1 MFDYLVNKV
10 NFKTILFLIKTLIIL
25 TIILVST
32 PFSFAD
38 TIKIKDK
45 FLNSIETLLNDNFKN
60 TDFSIKSK
68 EGTKPEI
75 GILTLKPIID
85 TDDNLLFFQGS
96 FFTHDGDR
104 ETLNLGLGNRIFS
117 PDDTFMF
124 GVNGFYDY
132 EIDYAHQRLGVGAEI
147 KSSILELTTN
157 RYLGLSETRTGKN
170 GNKEEVLNGYDIE
183 LGAHVPYIPTAKFYT
198 KFFEYEVPDNSDFE
212 GIEYSSK
219 IGIPNFGIDVEVG
232 FTDYA
237 NTGSEDE
244 WFFDLTYSFGKKTSD
259 KSFITNEAY
268 EKISTKDNKYD
279 KVRREN
285 LIVKSKESFSIKAAG
300 F

>member
-1 MFDYLVNKV
+1 MIVRLSSNVQFIMKA
-10 NFKTILFLIKTLIIL
+10 LIIL
-25 TIILVST
+25 TIIIFST

-45 FLNSIETLLNDNFKN
+45 FLNSIESLLNDNFKG
-60 TDFSIKSK
+60 TDFTIKSK
-68 EGTKPEI
+68 ENTKPEI

-85 TDDNLLFFQGS
+85 NDDGLLFFQGS

-104 ETLNLGLGNRIFS
+104 ETLNLGLGNRIFLN
-117 PDDTFMF
+117 DDTFMF

-132 EIDYAHQRLGVGAEI
+132 ELDYNHRRLGIGTEI
-147 KSSILELTTN
+147 KSSILELNTN
-157 RYLGLSETRTGKN
+157 RYRGLSETRVGKN
-170 GNKEEVLNGYDIE
+170 NDKEVAVDGYDIE
-183 LGAHVPYIPTAKFYT
+183 LGAHIPFIPSAKVYT
-198 KFFEYEVPDNSDFE
+198 KIFEYEIPGGSDFK
-212 GIEYSSK
+212 GMKYSSK
-219 IGIPNFGIDVEVG
+219 IGVPNFGIDVEVG
-232 FTDYA
+232 FTDFT

-244 WFFDLTYSFGKKTSD
+244 WFFDLVYSFGKKTSD
-259 KSFITNEAY
+259 KSFITKEAY
-268 EKISTKDNKYD
+268 EKISMKDNKYD

>member
-1 MFDYLVNKV
+1 MKA
-10 NFKTILFLIKTLIIL
+10 LIIL
-25 TIILVST
+25 TIIIFST

-45 FLNSIETLLNDNFKN
+45 FLNSIENLLNDNFKG
-60 TDFSIKSK
+60 TDFTIKSK
-68 EGTKPEI
+68 ENTKPEI

-85 TDDNLLFFQGS
+85 NDDGLLFFQGS

-104 ETLNLGLGNRIFS
+104 ETLNLGLGNRIFLN
-117 PDDTFMF
+117 DDTFMF

-132 EIDYAHQRLGVGAEI
+132 ELDYNHRRLGIGTEI
-147 KSSILELTTN
+147 KSSILELNTN
-157 RYLGLSETRTGKN
+157 RYLGLSETRVGKDN
-170 GNKEEVLNGYDIE
+170 DKEVAVDGYDIE
-183 LGAHVPYIPTAKFYT
+183 LGAHIPFIPSAKVYT
-198 KFFEYEVPDNSDFE
+198 KIFEYEIPGSSDFK
-212 GIEYSSK
+212 GMKYSSK
-219 IGIPNFGIDVEVG
+219 IDVPNFGIDVEVG

-237 NTGSEDE
+237 NSGSEDE
-244 WFFDLTYSFGKKTSD
+244 WFFDLVYSFGKKASD

-268 EKISTKDNKYD
+268 EKISTKNNKYD